1 MQRSIFA
8 AALALTLT
16 TAAVAQPAPDPG
28 AGGGPRGRLFIS
40 PAGEPFRGGDGLAT
54 WFAGA
59 DADHDGALSPAEF
72 AADAQRFFKT
82 IDADHNGVLDGPE
95 VQVYEQKVVPEINN
109 MSLGGGAGPG
119 AAAGGG
125 GGRSGRGGGGRGG
138 GGRGGGMGGG
148 GMGGG
153 GGGGGRGGGGRG
165 GGGGGGGSGASHAQV
180 IGAGREGAARFSLLN
195 EPEPLTG
202 ADTDIDGKV
211 TVAEWTRATTRRFDR
226 LDKAQAGKLTL
237 DGLQTPAAK

>member
-109 MSLGGGAGPG
+109 MSLGGG
-119 AAAGGG
+119 
-125 GGRSGRGGGGRGG
+125 
-138 GGRGGGMGGG
+138 
-148 GMGGG
+148 